1 MKEIQ
6 KKYKHD
12 KRKQQEEL
20 MKFYKE
26 NQINPAASCLPLLA
40 QLPVFIALYFVLNTL
55 SDQAKDCQAAGNCLQ
70 VLGEADPNFH
80 WLG

>member
-6 KKYKHD
+6 KKYKTD
-12 KRKQQEEL
+12 KRKQEEL

-40 QLPVFIALYFVLNTL
+40 QFPVFIALYFVLQTL
-55 SDQAKDCQAAGNCLQ
+55 SDQAKTCDAAGP
-70 VLGEADPNFH
+70 VA
-80 WLG
+80 